1 MDSSDLP
8 VFARKAAAAVPARA
22 AKGAAVASTAA
33 AAPRLFGR
41 FELQKLLGKSTAS
54 MAWLAF
60 DPRSQQ
66 QVMLTVPRTQP
77 RDAAAAQAWLVEAR
91 LAARLKHPCLTAALE
106 LGIEAQWPYVA
117 VDRALGVTLGEKL
130 ATLSA
135 SVALPEES
143 VRWMCQVLEGL
154 AYAHEAGHA
163 HRDMQLHSILVSDQ
177 GQVRVVGLGVAQ
189 NAPLPAEL
197 SGPAHSA
204 FAGPAQSGPTSSSPS
219 PSSSST
225 SSTSLAQGLKTQ
237 REAAVRDVLS
247 CGVLLQRLLTGQ
259 AVLDEADTLKAM
271 ARVAPEGREIVRLPW
286 ATPHPISEG
295 LRAIANRCLAHQPR
309 QRYLGARTF
318 LQALNGWLT
327 TQSQDAGGPL
337 ALLLDRLHTVGHLPA
352 KPGVSERVTQLSR
365 REGQHS
371 YEIAEE
377 ILQDMAL
384 SFELLRLV
392 NSAQVQGSQVPGNGP
407 VLTIR
412 RCIALMGLDGVRH
425 AATAL
430 RAWPGPL
437 SETGATALKRCMDQ
451 ARWAGHV
458 AQALRPAGYDAEV
471 VYLVAVLQ
479 NLGRLLVHYHFGDEA
494 EQIRQLTLSVRA
506 PNAAPGEP
514 DLRGLSEDV
523 AAMSVLGV
531 TIEDMGAAVA
541 RHWGLG
547 DEVLH
552 MVRPLS
558 KVAPVRGADNDNDLL
573 RATASAAN
581 EAVEAAQLLKLQP
594 LHHALSAIAQRY
606 AKVLNANLS
615 VFQEALESGRQVLL
629 RGGRVVD
636 VKDRDPGGDEPN
648 DEPNDQHNRANA
660 STSNGT
666 LKAH

>member
-8 VFARKAAAAVPARA
+8 FAARKAAAAMPVRA
-22 AKGAAVASTAA
+22 ANAAPASAVANATP
-33 AAPRLFGR
+33 PRMFGR
-41 FELQKLLGKSTAS
+41 FQLQKLLGKSVAS

-60 DPRSQQ
+60 DPRADQE
-66 QVMLTVPRTQP
+66 VMLTVPRNQP
-77 RDAAAAQAWLVEAR
+77 RDAVAAQAWLAEAR
-91 LAARLKHPCLTAALE
+91 LAARLKHPCLAAALE
-106 LGIEAQWPYVA
+106 VGIEAQWPYVA
-117 VDRALGVTLGEKL
+117 VDRALGITLGEKL
-130 ATLSA
+130 TALASA
-135 SVALPEES
+135 MALPEES
-143 VRWMCQVLEGL
+143 VKWVCQVLEGL

-163 HRDMQLHSILVSDQ
+163 QRDLQLHSILISEQ
-177 GQVRVVGLGVAQ
+177 GHVRVAGLGVAQ
-189 NAPLPAEL
+189 STHTPAE
-197 SGPAHSA
+197 SGSPAFTAAAA
-204 FAGPAQSGPTSSSPS
+204 FASFAGADSASAPPS
-219 PSSSST
+219 N
-225 SSTSLAQGLKTQ
+225 SLAQGLKTQ
-237 REAAVRDVLS
+237 RDAAVRDVLS
-247 CGVLLQRLLTGQ
+247 VGVLLQRLLSGQ
-259 AVLDEADTLKAM
+259 AVLDEPDTLKVM

-286 ATPHPISEG
+286 ATPHLISEG

-309 QRYLGARTF
+309 QRYLSARTL

-365 REGQHS
+365 REGQHT

-392 NSAQVQGSQVPGNGP
+392 NSAQVQGTQVPGNGP

-437 SETGATALKRCMDQ
+437 SETGAVALKRCMDQ

-479 NLGRLLVHYHFGDEA
+479 NLGRLLVQYHFGDEA

-514 DLRGLSEDV
+514 ELRGLSEDV

-531 TIEDMGAAVA
+531 TIEEMGAAVA

-581 EAVEAAQLLKLQP
+581 EAVDAAQLLKPQQLN
-594 LHHALSAIAQRY
+594 HALSAIAQRY

-615 VFQEALESGRQVLL
+615 VFQEALEGGKQVLL
-629 RGGRVVD
+629 RGGRVID
-636 VKDRDPGGDEPN
+636 VKDRDAGSDQRQDGDG
-648 DEPNDQHNRANA
+648 
-660 STSNGT
+660 STSTGA
-666 LKAH
+666 LEAH

>member
-1 MDSSDLP
+1 M
-8 VFARKAAAAVPARA
+8 
-22 AKGAAVASTAA
+22 
-33 AAPRLFGR
+33 FGR
-41 FELQKLLGKSTAS
+41 FQLQKLLGKSVAS

-60 DPRSQQ
+60 DPRAGQE
-66 QVMLTVPRTQP
+66 VMLTVPRTQP
-77 RDAAAAQAWLVEAR
+77 RDAAASQAWLVEAR
-91 LAARLKHPCLTAALE
+91 LAARLKHPCLAAALE
-106 LGIEAQWPYVA
+106 VGIEAQWPYVA
-117 VDRALGVTLGEKL
+117 VDRALGITLGEKL
-130 ATLSA
+130 TALA
-135 SVALPEES
+135 SGVVLPEES
-143 VRWMCQVLEGL
+143 VKWICRVLEGL
-154 AYAHEAGHA
+154 AFAHEAGYA
-163 HRDMQLHSILVSDQ
+163 HRDLQLHSILVSEQ
-177 GQVRVVGLGVAQ
+177 GQVRVAGLGVAQ
-189 NAPLPAEL
+189 NTPTPTEFGA
-197 SGPAHSA
+197 SA
-204 FAGPAQSGPTSSSPS
+204 FAAFTVVHSAH
-219 PSSSST
+219 ST
-225 SSTSLAQGLKTQ
+225 AATSLAQSLKTQ
-237 REAAVRDVLS
+237 RDAAVRDVS
-247 CGVLLQRLLTGQ
+247 SVGVVLQRLLSGQ
-259 AVLDEADTLKAM
+259 AVLDEPDTLKVM

-286 ATPHPISEG
+286 ATPHLVSEG

-309 QRYLGARTF
+309 QRYLSARTL

-327 TQSQDAGGPL
+327 AQSQDAGGPL

-352 KPGVSERVTQLSR
+352 KPGVSERVKQLSR
-365 REGQHS
+365 REGQHT

-392 NSAQVQGSQVPGNGP
+392 NSAQVQGTQVPGNGP

-437 SETGATALKRCMDQ
+437 SQSGAVALKRCMDQ

-479 NLGRLLVHYHFGDEA
+479 NLGRLLVQYHFGDEA

-514 DLRGLSEDV
+514 ELRGLSEEV

-531 TIEDMGAAVA
+531 TIEEMGAAVA

-558 KVAPVRGADNDNDLL
+558 KVAPVRGPDNDNDLL

-581 EAVEAAQLLKLQP
+581 EAVDAAQTLNATQLT
-594 LHHALSAIAQRY
+594 HALSAIAQRY
-606 AKVLNANLS
+606 AKVLNANLGA
-615 VFQEALESGRQVLL
+615 FQEALESGKQVLL
-629 RGGRVVD
+629 RGGRVID
-636 VKDRDPGGDEPN
+636 VKDRGVDQDGD
-648 DEPNDQHNRANA
+648 A
-660 STSNGT
+660 SSSTGALET
-666 LKAH
+666 H